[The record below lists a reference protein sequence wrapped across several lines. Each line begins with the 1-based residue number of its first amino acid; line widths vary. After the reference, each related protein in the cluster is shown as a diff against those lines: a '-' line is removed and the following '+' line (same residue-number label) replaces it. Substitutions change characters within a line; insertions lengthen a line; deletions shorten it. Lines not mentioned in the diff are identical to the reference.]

1 MTAIAVVNAV
11 VCVAICARLL
21 MFRREGARHRAWAC
35 WLAYALILASAW
47 AGLEGAMGRATVG
60 PGALVINLFLCVAVY
75 RSRGNVCDVLRRPQ
89 PYR

>member
-21 MFRREGARHRAWAC
+21 MFRRDGARHRPWAC

-47 AGLEGAMGRATVG
+47 AGLEGFTGRAAVG
-60 PGALVINLFLCVAVY
+60 PGALVINLFLCIAVF